1 LVIALALGARDR
13 RFESGHP
20 CHFYNDQHF
29 SRKEEDMQLTDRNP
43 AIRAVTV
50 SAPPKPGDEV
60 TLPAGL
66 LFMNEY
72 FAERRVTK
80 SPTGVRVTART
91 RDEFYWRDQSGH
103 ACYARFAIHSH
114 R

>member
-1 LVIALALGARDR
+1 
-13 RFESGHP
+13 
-20 CHFYNDQHF
+20 
-29 SRKEEDMQLTDRNP
+29 MQSTDRIP
-43 AIRAVTV
+43 AVRVVTV
-50 SAPPKPGDEV
+50 SASPKPGDEV

-80 SPTGVRVTART
+80 SPTCVRVTTRT

-103 ACYARFAIHSH
+103 ACYARFAINSQ